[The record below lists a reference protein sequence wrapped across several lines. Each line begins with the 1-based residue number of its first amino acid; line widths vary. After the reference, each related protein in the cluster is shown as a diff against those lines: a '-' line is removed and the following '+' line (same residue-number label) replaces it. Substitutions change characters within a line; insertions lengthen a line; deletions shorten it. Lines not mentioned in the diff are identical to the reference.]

1 MPMDHTSEVLGRLR
15 QRLEEAT
22 DDAERALLLGEVVG
36 VFEAVQS
43 TVQPEIRNLPLAL
56 ARIELGEVLNNLGR
70 QAEAENQLTLALGE
84 LEQAPIGPGEEREIA
99 RARGQFALG
108 DTYRTTGRASRALA
122 AYGAAVQH
130 FEHLVDNAHGDS
142 IDQALALSR
151 DALANAALD
160 LAEQGQAL
168 RLRRPDEAASA
179 FTQAIA
185 ALESLPR
192 DIQDKYEL
200 VRAGCY
206 NELGSALGVA
216 GQYREA
222 LPAYQSCVALYT
234 ELAAQEPSKFDLA
247 LALALSGLAATCREL
262 RRWDDAI
269 DASTRAIHLYEQISQ
284 TTTSSSPDLRLGN
297 ELKVLH
303 EAAAHVSPESPLPK
317 AAEQWMGGTSRWLIG
332 AIDLGSTDQRRPGL
346 GALPARHNARPPLP
360 TGPEPD
366 RRLWCVTARNLTW
379 IVGELLK
386 RGHRSS
392 DVHMLARG
400 LRDTG
405 LYPARDFADRCL
417 PRRPNLFITYDWEE
431 NFVDLQEAIHS
442 GIQHLA
448 AIIRSQRPDIA
459 EEQLQTLWD
468 KVGIWIDFL
477 FIDQSA
483 RNVLDEV
490 HAVVPVAI
498 QAADVHFVL
507 SPTALN
513 RAWCC
518 YELAIFH
525 RRPLAEEGA
534 LSSFVAPIGTLPY
547 RGWNHVKATNPTD
560 KPILEAWLKTNYPGG
575 IHGVDALLIM
585 SSLLS
590 DPFAVSTDAWSLAA
604 EATVLESADRWLS
617 Q

>member
-1 MPMDHTSEVLGRLR
+1 MPMDHTSEVLGRLS
-15 QRLEEAT
+15 QRLDEAA

-36 VFEAVQS
+36 VFEAMQS

-56 ARIELGEVLNNLGR
+56 ARIELGEVLNNSGR

-84 LEQAPIGPGEEREIA
+84 LEQAPIGLGEERETA
-99 RARGQFALG
+99 RARAQFALG
-108 DTYRTTGRASRALA
+108 DAYRTTGRASRALA
-122 AYGAAVQH
+122 AYGAAVQQ
-130 FEHLVDNAHGDS
+130 FEHLVENAHEDS

-151 DALANAALD
+151 DALADAARD

-168 RLRRPDEAASA
+168 RLRRSDEAASA

-185 ALESLPR
+185 ALESLPP
-192 DIQDKYEL
+192 DIQDKYES

-206 NELGSALGVA
+206 YGLGSALGVA

-222 LPAYQSCVALYT
+222 LPAYQSSVALYT
-234 ELAAQEPSKFDLA
+234 ELAAQEPGKFDLA
-247 LALALSGLAATCREL
+247 LALALSGLAAICREL

-269 DASTRAIHLYEQISQ
+269 DASTRAIRLYEQISQ
-284 TTTSSSPDLRLGN
+284 TSTSSWPDLRLGN

-303 EAAAHVSPESPLPK
+303 EAAAHVSPGSPLPE
-317 AAEQWMGGTSRWLIG
+317 AAGRWMDGTSRWLIG

-346 GALPARHNARPPLP
+346 GALPARHEARPPLP
-360 TGPEPD
+360 AGPEPD
-366 RRLWCVTARNLTW
+366 RRLWSVTPWNLTW

-392 DVHMLARG
+392 DVHMLAKG
-400 LRDTG
+400 LRETG
-405 LYPARDFADRCL
+405 LYPARDFAERCL

-448 AIIRSQRPDIA
+448 TIIRSNRPDIA

-483 RNVLDEV
+483 RNVSDEV

-498 QAADVHFVL
+498 QAADAHFVL

-534 LSSFVAPIGTLPY
+534 LSSFVAPVGTIPY
-547 RGWNHVKATNPTD
+547 RGWNHVKATNPAD
-560 KPILEAWLKTNYPGG
+560 KPILDAWLKTNYPGG
-575 IHGVDALLIM
+575 IHGVDALLTM